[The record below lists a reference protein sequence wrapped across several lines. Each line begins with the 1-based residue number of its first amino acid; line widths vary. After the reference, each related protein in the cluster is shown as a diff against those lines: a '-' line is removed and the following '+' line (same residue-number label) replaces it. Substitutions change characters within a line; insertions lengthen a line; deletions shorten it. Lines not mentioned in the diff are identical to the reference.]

1 MVAETENNV
10 PQITREGLLVHLSID
25 QLQPNPNNPR
35 QLFDPEPLKALKE
48 SIRQHGVLVP
58 ITVYRLPGQK
68 NRYAIVDGERR
79 FRCCSEL
86 ANDGMLIR
94 IPANV
99 VNPPTPISS
108 LLYMFNIHQF
118 RQQWE
123 LMPTA
128 IALKSIIDQLSTEDN
143 KQLEELTG
151 LSEQQVERCKI
162 ILTFSEKHRKMSMD
176 TDPTKRIP
184 SNFWVELYPVLQ
196 LTDELLPDLIKEE
209 ERDGVVDH
217 LVDKYKQKKI
227 RSVIHFRRILEAY
240 EVRKEAGNVEELAD
254 KLREYI
260 LDPELETRSAFDR
273 FIMDS
278 RQSQKAMDAVDRFIS
293 EITKAKIKYEI
304 DKKDMLIA
312 KLSEVLTIVQ
322 ALLNQLEGEDP
333 PEEGND

>member
-1 MVAETENNV
+1 MAAETENNV
-10 PQITREGLLVHLSID
+10 PQMTPEGILVHLTID
-25 QLQPNPNNPR
+25 QLQPNQNNPR
-35 QLFDPEPLKALKE
+35 QLFDPAPLKALKE

-58 ITVYRLPGQK
+58 ITVFRLPGQRK
-68 NRYAIVDGERR
+68 YAIVDGERR

-86 ANDGMLIR
+86 VNEGNLIR

-99 VNPPTPISS
+99 VNPPKPITS

-128 IALKSIIDQLSTEDN
+128 IALKSIIDRLNTEDN

-151 LSEQQVERCKI
+151 LSEQQVERCKT
-162 ILTFSEKHRKMSMD
+162 ILKFSEAHRKLSMN

-196 LTDELLPDLIKEE
+196 LTEELLPDLVGKEG
-209 ERDGVVDH
+209 RDGVVDH
-217 LVDKYKQKKI
+217 LVAKYRLKKI

-240 EVRKEAGNVEELAD
+240 EVQKEEDNEEQVAD

-260 LDPELETRSAFDR
+260 LDHELETRSAFDN
-273 FIMDS
+273 FILSS
-278 RQSQKAMDAVDRFIS
+278 RQAQKAMDAVDWFIS
-293 EITKAKIKYEI
+293 EISKANIKYETER
-304 DKKDMLIA
+304 KDVLIE
-312 KLSEVLTIVQ
+312 KLSKVQTIVQ
-322 ALLNQLEGEDP
+322 GLLYQLEGEDP

>member
-1 MVAETENNV
+1 MNIETENNISQMT
-10 PQITREGLLVHLSID
+10 PEGLLEHLSID

-35 QLFDPEPLKALKE
+35 QLFDPAPLKALKE

-58 ITVYRLPGQK
+58 ITVYRLLGQDK
-68 NRYAIVDGERR
+68 YAIVDGERR

-86 ANDGMLIR
+86 ANEGKSIR

-128 IALKSIIDQLSTEDN
+128 IALKSIIDQLNTEDN

-162 ILTFSEKHRKMSMD
+162 ILTFSEKYRKMSMD
-176 TDPTKRIP
+176 TDPSKRIP

-196 LTDELLPDLIKEE
+196 LTEELLPDLVRNE
-209 ERDGVVDH
+209 ERNGVVDH
-217 LVDKYKQKKI
+217 LVNKYRQKNI

-240 EVRKEAGNVEELAD
+240 EVQKEADNIGVVAD

-260 LDPELETRSAFDR
+260 LDPELETRDAFDR
-273 FIMDS
+273 FILDN
-278 RQSQKAMDAVDRFIS
+278 RQSKKAMDAVDRFIS
-293 EITKAKIKYEI
+293 EIAKAKIQYEI
-304 DKKDMLIA
+304 DKKDVLIK

-322 ALLNQLEGEDP
+322 KLLDQLEGEDP